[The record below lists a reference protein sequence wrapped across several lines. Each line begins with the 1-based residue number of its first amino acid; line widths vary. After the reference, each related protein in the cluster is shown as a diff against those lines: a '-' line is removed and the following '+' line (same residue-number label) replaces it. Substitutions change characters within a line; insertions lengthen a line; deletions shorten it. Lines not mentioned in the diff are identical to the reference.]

1 MLEAAV
7 LALLT
12 ACRDRLAQGV
22 MAAFMQHLDRVKDEF
37 LSMADHAA
45 TLEQQQIC
53 FAALNLLANRAP
65 ALVER
70 FQRVYAARFDASVTA
85 LHTPPPAAAEF
96 TLPDELS
103 LIDPDDF
110 ERDLAIN
117 KLSSRAAFHCSQ
129 HLVALDRRLAILLQ
143 MQRLSQDDNPLYPAT
158 IFNALLQTLIEL
170 DLERT
175 LALPVLQA
183 FERHTAAA
191 LPELYAALNRHLAA
205 AGVLPMMPEAAPA
218 PASATSSTTALP
230 TGSRPSAST
239 ASGAAPP
246 ARVGHGASSG
256 SSAFSGAGEVAE
268 ASEDVFS
275 QLLQAIQVANRT
287 GAAFAPA
294 PAVNT
299 RMNMTAAAAPLAPPR
314 RSGVATTVSVHQLLD
329 ALGQMQHGRAE
340 VRTVPSVE
348 PIALALEQDDVLQ
361 QFRATPLAQWSHPLD
376 AMTIDIVSMLFEAI
390 FNDPELPAPLR
401 AEIAKLQIPVLKVAL
416 LDKRFFSERKHP
428 ARRLLDTIAT
438 AGLGRGQEDEARLTA
453 EIGAVVEAVVSGFDV
468 DIQVFSEQ
476 VQRLETFLHAEE
488 QRAQA
493 KAQPVVAQ
501 LATAEHHETALQHA
515 VAVLQPRRAQTMPP
529 LIADF
534 LERHWRLV
542 LAAIALQHGTT
553 SAAWQEAVT
562 LMDEL
567 IWSVTPKTTA
577 VDRERLLKLLP
588 NLLKRL
594 RQNLEQLQLD
604 EAWEAFFSELI
615 RLHMAALRPDP
626 VPPPP
631 ATRPPPA
638 AAMNGAASVAPA
650 VITSPAA
657 VPPPAAEETV
667 PADSDPQL
675 QLVQALEVGAWF
687 EFHSERGTRK
697 TLRLNWISELK
708 RVYLFT
714 NRQGENAMT
723 LAVESLA
730 EHLRKGTAR
739 LLSQNPLTDR
749 AVAQVFE
756 KIKPPV

>member
-1 MLEAAV
+1 MLEAAA

-12 ACRDRLAQGV
+12 ACRDRLIQGV
-22 MAAFMQHLDRVKDEF
+22 ITAFTQHLDRIKDEF
-37 LSMADHAA
+37 LSRADHAA
-45 TLEQQQIC
+45 TLEQQQLC
-53 FAALNLLANRAP
+53 FAALNLLANRMP
-65 ALVER
+65 AVVER
-70 FQRVYAARFDASVTA
+70 FRRVYAARFDASVTA
-85 LHTPPPAAAEF
+85 LHTPPPATAEF

-117 KLSSRAAFHCSQ
+117 KLSSRAAFNCSQ

-158 IFNALLQTLIEL
+158 IFNALLQTLTEL

-191 LPELYAALNRHLAA
+191 LPELYAALNRQLAA
-205 AGVLPMMPEAAPA
+205 AGVLPTMPDTAPA
-218 PASATSSTTALP
+218 PAASSTAALP
-230 TGSRPSAST
+230 TGSRSGA
-239 ASGAAPP
+239 ASGAVLP
-246 ARVGHGASSG
+246 ARAGHAASSG
-256 SSAFSGAGEVAE
+256 SSGLSGAGEMAD
-268 ASEDVFS
+268 ANEDVFS
-275 QLLQAIQVANRT
+275 QLLQAIQIANRAGT
-287 GAAFAPA
+287 AFAPA
-294 PAVNT
+294 PALNT
-299 RMNMTAAAAPLAPPR
+299 RINLAPTAPLAPPR
-314 RSGVATTVSVHQLLD
+314 RSGAATPVSVHQLLD
-329 ALGQMQHGRAE
+329 ALGQMQHGLAE
-340 VRTVPSVE
+340 LRTLPNVE
-348 PIALALEQDDVLQ
+348 PVALALEQDDVLQ

-376 AMTIDIVSMLFEAI
+376 AMTIDIVSMLFEAM
-390 FNDPELPAPLR
+390 FHDPDLPASLR
-401 AEIAKLQIPVLKVAL
+401 VEIAKLQIPVLKVAL
-416 LDKRFFSERKHP
+416 LDKRFFSERHHP

-453 EIGAVVEAVVSGFDV
+453 EIAAVVEAVVSGFDV

-476 VQRLETFLHAEE
+476 VQRLETFLQVEE

-493 KAQPVVAQ
+493 QTQPVVTQ
-501 LATAEHHETALQHA
+501 LATAEQHEMVQQRVAAVVQARLAL
-515 VAVLQPRRAQTMPP
+515 TMPP

-542 LAAIALQHGTT
+542 LAAIAQQHDVT

-567 IWSVTPKTTA
+567 MWSVTPKTTA
-577 VDRERLLKLLP
+577 GERERLLKLLP

-626 VPPPP
+626 VPALPTT
-631 ATRPPPA
+631 TRPPPA
-638 AAMNGAASVAPA
+638 PA
-650 VITSPAA
+650 VINSPAA
-657 VPPPAAEETV
+657 IPAPVVEEAMPTEI
-667 PADSDPQL
+667 DPQL

-697 TLRLNWISELK
+697 TLRLNWISDLK

-756 KIKPPV
+756 KIKPPI